1 MYGKVK
7 IINRRNGT
15 MAKARISTLAAEL
28 KTEGGS
34 RRATKAAA
42 KEPMTVNPARGE
54 RGGFLKTTVTLPAD
68 MLFQL
73 RTIGL
78 QRRAAGEKD
87 TGVSEMVRDAV
98 AAYLQPKG

>member
-1 MYGKVK
+1 
-7 IINRRNGT
+7 

-28 KTEGGS
+28 KTDSGG
-34 RRATKAAA
+34 RRTAKTPA
-42 KEPMTVNPARGE
+42 KETLTVNPARGE

-78 QRRAAGEKD
+78 RRRAAGEKD

-98 AAYLQPKG
+98 AAYLQQTKE

>member
-1 MYGKVK
+1 
-7 IINRRNGT
+7 

-28 KTEGGS
+28 KTNAGG
-34 RRATKAAA
+34 RWTAAA
-42 KEPMTVNPARGE
+42 SAKETVTVNPARGE

-98 AAYLQPKG
+98 AAYLRQTKE